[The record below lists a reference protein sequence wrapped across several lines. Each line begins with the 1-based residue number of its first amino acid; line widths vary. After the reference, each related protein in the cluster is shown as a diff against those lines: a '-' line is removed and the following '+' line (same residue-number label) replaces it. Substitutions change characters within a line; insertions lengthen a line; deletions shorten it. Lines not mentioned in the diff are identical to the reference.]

1 MQSRIQRYAQDDLA
15 KSGLR
20 GTRTMTSGSRLKGQ
34 LKVRVPL
41 RTPSF
46 LKYANLSQVAAGTS
60 PSRAPWILAYCLAL
74 VESAV

>member
-1 MQSRIQRYAQDDLA
+1 
-15 KSGLR
+15 
-20 GTRTMTSGSRLKGQ
+20 MTSGSRLKGQ